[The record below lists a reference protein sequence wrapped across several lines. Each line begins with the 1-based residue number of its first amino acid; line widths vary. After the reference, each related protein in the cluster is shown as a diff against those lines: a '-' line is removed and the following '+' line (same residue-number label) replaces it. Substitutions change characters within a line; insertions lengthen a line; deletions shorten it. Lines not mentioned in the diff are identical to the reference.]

1 MATFKE
7 ELESVELLHHLQA
20 MITYK
25 AWSDYLFFSFQCW
38 FFSFFESPT
47 GKLPAHSTL
56 SPDSRLD
63 LRGGDVFRDYFN
75 H

>member
-25 AWSDYLFFSFQCW
+25 AWSDYLFFLSNVGSFL
-38 FFSFFESPT
+38 FLKVPPVNYLLIPLLAPT
-47 GKLPAHSTL
+47 RAWT
-56 SPDSRLD
+56 
-63 LRGGDVFRDYFN
+63 
-75 H
+75 